1 MAGTSGALDCW
12 VMTAW
17 DPISR
22 TPGLRC
28 DSAEAAHVHFV
39 DGVLDPSTCRALI
52 HRVDDDRW
60 LTTTADLRRPANGP
74 HQAAPRRRG
83 EPESPCRL
91 VGFEE
96 PPRFAVVEDPVLAL
110 RIFYRI
116 APLLPEVIDGAQLA
130 GLKPLLRC
138 VRLSAGEATEVHND
152 PVREC
157 SAGMLSHLSVV
168 VFLNEDFAG
177 GGVEFPTL
185 GKTVVAKIGR
195 ALVFP
200 HELLHRDA
208 LIERGDAF
216 VLNAEVFYSGDWQP
230 MR

>member
-1 MAGTSGALDCW
+1 
-12 VMTAW
+12 MTAW
-17 DPISR
+17 DHISR
-22 TPGLRC
+22 TPDPRPASIE
-28 DSAEAAHVHFV
+28 SARVHFV
-39 DGVLDPSTCRALI
+39 DGVLDPGTCRALI
-52 HRVDDDRW
+52 DRLADDRW

-96 PPRFAVVEDPVLAL
+96 PPRFAVVDDPVLAL

-116 APLLPEVIDGAQLA
+116 AGLLPEVIDGAQLA

-138 VRLSAGEATEVHND
+138 VRLSSGEATEAHND

-157 SAGMLSHLSVV
+157 NAGMLSHLSVI
-168 VFLNEDFAG
+168 VFLNENFVG

-185 GKTVVAKIGR
+185 GKTVAAKTGR

-208 LIERGDAF
+208 LIERDDAF
-216 VLNAEVFYSGDWQP
+216 VLNAEVFYSGAWQP

>member
-1 MAGTSGALDCW
+1 
-12 VMTAW
+12 MTAW
-17 DPISR
+17 DCS
-22 TPGLRC
+22 T
-28 DSAEAAHVHFV
+28 STESAHVHFV
-39 DGVLDPSTCRALI
+39 DGVLDPSTCRSLI
-52 HRVDDDRW
+52 ARVDDDRW

-74 HQAAPRRRG
+74 HHAVPRRRS

-91 VGFEE
+91 VGFDEA
-96 PPRFAVVEDPVLAL
+96 PRFAAIDDPVLAL

-116 APLLPEVIDGAQLA
+116 ATLLPETIDGAQLA

-138 VRLSAGEATEVHND
+138 VRLSAGEGTEAHHD
-152 PVREC
+152 PAREC
-157 SAGMLSHLSVV
+157 NAGMHSHLSVA

-185 GKTVVAKIGR
+185 GKTIPAKAGR

-200 HELLHRDA
+200 HGLLHRDA
-208 LIERGDAF
+208 VIERGEAF
-216 VLNAEVFYSGDWQP
+216 VLHAEVFYSGAWQP